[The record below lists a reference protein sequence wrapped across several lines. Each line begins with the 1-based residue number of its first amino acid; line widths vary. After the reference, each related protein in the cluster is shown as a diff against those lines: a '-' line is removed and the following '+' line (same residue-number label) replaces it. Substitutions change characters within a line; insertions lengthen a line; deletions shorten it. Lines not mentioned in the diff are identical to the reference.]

1 MKAVERVAQYNTAD
15 KTHRVVDMDKF
26 GREVGASVWRPDVT
40 KTQDIEN
47 WIGALIMVGNYKLES
62 KRVEG
67 DIISFS
73 RKL

>member
-26 GREVGASVWRPDVT
+26 GREVGGSVWRPDVSET
-40 KTQDIEN
+40 KDIEN
-47 WIGALIMVGNYKLES
+47 WIGALFMVANYKPES

>member
-15 KTHRVVDMDKF
+15 KTHRVVDIDKF
-26 GREVGASVWRPDVT
+26 GREVGSSVWRPDVSET
-40 KTQDIEN
+40 KDIEN
-47 WIGALIMVGNYKLES
+47 WIGALFMVENYKPES
-62 KRVEG
+62 KQVEG

>member
-15 KTHRVVDMDKF
+15 KTHRVVDIDRF
-26 GREVGASVWRPDVT
+26 GREVGASVWRPDLS

-47 WIGALIMVGNYKLES
+47 WIGALIIVGNYKLES

>member
-40 KTQDIEN
+40 KTHDIEN
-47 WIGALIMVGNYKLES
+47 WMSALLTVGNYRLES
-62 KRVEG
+62 KLVEG

>member
-1 MKAVERVAQYNTAD
+1 MKAVKRVAQYNTAD
-15 KTHRVVDMDKF
+15 KTHRVVDIDKF
-26 GREVGASVWRPDVT
+26 GREVGASVWRPDVS

-47 WIGALIMVGNYKLES
+47 WIGALLLVRNYKLES

>member
-15 KTHRVVDMDKF
+15 KTHRVVDMDKC
-26 GREVGASVWRPDVT
+26 GREVGASFWRPDVS

-47 WIGALIMVGNYKLES
+47 WISALFRVGYKPES
-62 KRVEG
+62 KWVEG

>member
-15 KTHRVVDMDKF
+15 KTHRVVDMDRF
-26 GREVGASVWRPDVT
+26 GREVGASVWRPDAT

-47 WIGALIMVGNYKLES
+47 WIGALLMVSNYKLES

>member
-1 MKAVERVAQYNTAD
+1 MEAVERVAQYNTAD

-47 WIGALIMVGNYKLES
+47 WISALLMVGNYRLES
-62 KRVEG
+62 KLVEG

>member
-26 GREVGASVWRPDVT
+26 GREVGSSVWRPDVSKT
-40 KTQDIEN
+40 KDIEN
-47 WIGALIMVGNYKLES
+47 WIGALVILGHYKLES

-67 DIISFS
+67 NIISFS